1 MLFENTEREI
11 ISHVFNA
18 DPKMISTIRR
28 IYNLNAELMRDEF
41 KQFLTIFGVF
51 SLFAVIFYH
60 HHDFEHWPILNFT
73 IAMFIGLQIS
83 GSMIAIVIMFIDYV
97 KGNIKLKIF
106 NKILKSYEENL
117 TTLTKENTN
126 ERK

>member
-18 DPKMISTIRR
+18 DPKMIPTITR

-41 KQFLTIFGVF
+41 KQFSIIFCVF

-60 HHDFEHWPILNFT
+60 HHYFEHWPILNFI
-73 IAMFIGLQIS
+73 IAMFIGLQVS
-83 GSMIAIVIMFIDYV
+83 GALIALLMMIFDYV

-106 NKILKSYEENL
+106 NKILKAYEANL
-117 TTLTKENTN
+117 KTFTKENTN